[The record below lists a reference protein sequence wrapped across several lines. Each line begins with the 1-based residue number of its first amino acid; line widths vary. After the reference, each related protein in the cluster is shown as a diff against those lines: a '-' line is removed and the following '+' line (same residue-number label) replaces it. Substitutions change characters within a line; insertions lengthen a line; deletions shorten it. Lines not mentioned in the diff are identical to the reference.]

1 MSSDQLGE
9 DTIRGLFTAVLQ
21 HAKCIEVRTEY
32 AKRLTSKN
40 QKNVLARALVKI
52 KSAINDICDLLPDSK
67 SVLSVKQELNKE
79 HIVYTM
85 LITEQLIDLQPEYL
99 EEIVELIEKYLKD
112 KKI

>member
-1 MSSDQLGE
+1 MNDQLSE
-9 DTIRGLFTAVLQ
+9 NTIKGLFTAVLQ

-32 AKRLTSKN
+32 AKRLTNKN

-67 SVLSVKQELNKE
+67 SVLSVKEELNKE

-85 LITEQLIDLQPEYL
+85 LITEHLIDLQPEYL
-99 EEIVELIEKYLKD
+99 EDIVELIEKYLEN

>member
-1 MSSDQLGE
+1 MGEELSE
-9 DTIRGLFTAVLQ
+9 DTIRGLFSSVLQ

-32 AKRLTSKN
+32 AKRLTSKT
-40 QKNVLARALVKI
+40 QKHVLGKALVKI
-52 KSAINDICDLLPDSK
+52 KSAIDDICSLLPDSQAI
-67 SVLSVKQELNKE
+67 LSVKKELNKE

-99 EEIVELIEKYLKD
+99 EEIVELIENYLKN